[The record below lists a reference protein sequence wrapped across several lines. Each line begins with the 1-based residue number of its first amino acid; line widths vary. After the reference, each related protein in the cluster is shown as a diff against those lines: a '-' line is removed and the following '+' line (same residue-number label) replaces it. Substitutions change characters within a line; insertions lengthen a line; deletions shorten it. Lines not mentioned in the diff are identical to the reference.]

1 MSKSFFKL
9 PVEFSTLVELLQW
22 RASKQPQ
29 QQAYTFLVNGEVEG
43 SYLTYGELDWQ
54 ARLIATLLQTC
65 ANRGERA
72 LLLYPPG
79 LEFITVFFG
88 CLYAGVIAVPA
99 YPPRSNRSMPRL
111 QAIIADAQATIVLTT
126 TNLLADIKRQFIQF
140 PELATMQWLA
150 TDQITSQGE
159 DKWQQ
164 EATLTSD
171 TLALL
176 QYTSGSTAAPKGV
189 KVSHGNLLHN
199 QKLIQLAMEHTTE
212 TVFVGWLPL
221 FHDMGLVGNML
232 QPLYLGIPCILMSP
246 VAFLQKPWR
255 WLQAISRYKAT
266 TSGGPNFAYDL
277 CVRKITPEQRATLDL
292 SSWEIAFNGA
302 EPIRKETLEQF
313 AVTFAECGF
322 RREAFYPC
330 YGMAETTLIVSGG
343 SKATPPVL
351 QSVKSSALAQNQIV
365 PASKEEVDVRT
376 LVGCG
381 RPLPNLKI
389 VIVNPD
395 TLTLCLPSEV
405 GEIWVAGAS
414 VTQGY
419 WCRKEQTEYTFRAYL
434 KDIKEGPFLRTGDL
448 GFLYEGELF
457 ITGRLKDLIII
468 RGRNHY
474 PQDIEWTV
482 AKSHPALQADS
493 GAAFSVDVNG
503 EERLVIAQEVQR
515 SYLRNLETEEVIGAI
530 RQAVVEEHEVQVYA
544 VLLLKP
550 GNIPKTSSGKIQ
562 RHACRA
568 GFLAG
573 TLTTIASS
581 IVENDHQT
589 DSTFGLSRE
598 DILALEPSQRQSQL
612 KSYLQ
617 QQVARVM
624 KVSLK
629 QVNPRQSLGSLGIDS
644 LMAIELQ
651 HTIETNLGVVLPM
664 ACFLGDV
671 SIEELG
677 IKVIAQLESN
687 SVNELSSLNA
697 VTEYPLSHGQQAL
710 YFLQQLAPEN
720 TAYNIARAVRIRGE
734 LHIEAL
740 HRAFQILADRHPCLR
755 TTFITNQG
763 QTVQRVHQ
771 ELQVYW
777 QQENAGEWDELSLSD
792 RLIQLAHSPFDLEQ
806 GPLMR
811 VGLFIRSPQEHILL
825 LVVHH
830 IVADLWSLTVL
841 VDELGRLY
849 EAEKNGIPLTLPPL
863 TKQYADYVN
872 AEAQMLASPEG
883 KRLWAYWKKLLAGE
897 LPVLN
902 LPTDRPRPS
911 VQSYRGASY
920 TCKFSAELTQKL
932 KDFSR
937 DRQVTLY
944 MTLLAAFQSLL
955 YRYTGQEDILVGSPT
970 SGRNRAAWAGV
981 VGYLVNPVV
990 LRASFADNPSFET
1003 FLQQVQQT
1011 VLDAF
1016 AHQDYPFSL
1025 IVEQLVPIRE
1035 PGRSP
1040 LFQVMFVLQ
1049 KAQIAQQAGLAALA
1063 LGETGIGM
1071 NLGDLQLESFR
1082 LEQQIAQFELTLMMA
1097 EIDGVLTAAWQ
1108 YNSDLFDIDTI
1119 TRMAGHFQTL
1129 LESAIANPLQPI
1141 ANLPLLT
1148 DAEQHQILSEFSQP
1162 QSKITPLATTEGT
1175 SLTGS
1180 PVHATC
1186 FMPGN
1191 PSTAVAPLCRGTRP
1205 PDWLTATQWLQNP
1218 KSKIERCLHKLFATQ
1233 VELTPD
1239 AVAITF
1245 VDEHLTYQQLNA
1257 RANQLAHYLQSLG
1270 VKPETKV
1277 GLCVERSLEMIVGI
1291 LGILKAGGA
1300 YVPLD
1305 PNYPQERLAFILED
1319 ANITILVTQ
1328 KQLIEKLPTFT
1339 GSIVCLEQVK
1349 QETEHNP
1356 IGEVTA
1362 DNLAYVI
1369 YTSGSTGQ
1377 PKGVLVNHSHVV
1389 RLFSSTD
1396 EWFKF
1401 SSDDVWT
1408 LFHSYAFDFSVWEM
1422 WGALLYGG
1430 RLVIVPY
1437 LISRSSYT
1445 FYNLLCQ
1452 EQVTVLNQT
1461 PSAFRQLI
1469 RVEQQAS
1476 KLALRLV
1483 IFGGEAL
1490 EIKTLKPWFDR
1501 HGVREAS
1508 PEENRLPQLVNM
1520 YGITET
1526 TVHVTYHPLT
1536 KADLNRTNSVIGRPI
1551 PDLQVY
1557 ILDKHRQLVPVGV
1570 PGEIYV
1576 GGAGVTRGYL
1586 NRPELTAARFR
1597 HCTFGNYSIRLYQT
1611 GDLGRYLANGELE
1624 YLGRID
1630 EQVKVR
1636 GFRIELGE
1644 IEAILHQHPAIEEAV
1659 VVMRETESVGDIQPD
1674 AAVTELRQFIK
1685 KNKSENF
1692 SDRQLIAYCVT
1703 SQQPAPTTT
1712 ELRRWLKNQLP
1723 EYMIPAAFVILDS
1736 LPLTP
1741 NGKVDKRALPNPDRI
1756 RPELDTAYIAPTT
1769 SAEKALAQIWTQV
1782 LRIERVGIHD
1792 NFFELGGDSIR
1803 SIQVLA
1809 KSQERGLNFSLQ
1821 QLFQH
1826 QTIYELAR
1834 EFKITEPSSLSKPKT
1849 ERFSLIA
1856 ASDRQKL
1863 PTDIED
1869 AYPLARI
1876 QAGVIFHSQY
1886 SPDSPMY
1893 HDIFFYQLRVRFD
1906 VEFLQQA
1913 IQQLV
1918 NRHPILRTSFDLI
1931 NFSEPLQLV
1940 HEQVSVPLQVEDLR
1954 SLSPTQQKQAI
1965 DTWIETEKQ
1974 RNFDWTCPPM
1984 IRFFV
1989 HRLTD
1994 ESFYLVLSFHDCI
2007 LDGWSTASLLTEF
2020 LHRYWALLHNQTYP
2034 LDSSP
2039 TITYRD
2045 FIALERSTL
2054 ESEECRN
2061 YWTQKLKDCIKMQ
2074 LPRWDRSSPNSANPE
2089 IGVLNVPIS
2098 SELSDKLKQLAKIA
2112 QVPLKHVLLA
2122 AHIRVMS
2129 LLSGETDVLTGLE
2142 SNGRLETEDGEQT
2155 LGIHLNTVPL
2165 RLQLHGG
2172 TWIDLVQQTFQ
2183 AESELLPYRRY
2194 PYAELKKLNR
2204 GEQLFETVFNY
2215 THFHVFQN
2223 LQSLQDLEIMGAQGF
2238 GETHF
2243 ALRVEFN
2250 REPFSDHIQ
2259 LDLECDLTKINQ
2271 AQLEAISG
2279 YYFET
2284 LTAMSQQPSD
2294 RYESQCLL
2302 PVNEQHQLLIEWN
2315 DTSREYPENLL
2326 IHQWFVNQALQTP
2339 DATALVFGDQQL
2351 TYQEL
2356 NERSHQLAHYLQK
2369 LGVSCD
2375 VPVGLYVERSLE
2387 TIVGILGILK
2397 AGGAY
2402 VPLDPAYPQE
2412 HINLILQDAG
2422 VSLVVSQK
2430 SLVNN
2435 LGQMTVICLDTDW
2448 ELITGS
2454 SQDKLINCTEPN
2466 HLAYIIYTSG
2476 STGKPKGVPVTHKN
2490 LVHSTSARIAYYSE
2504 PVRSF
2509 LLIPSFA
2516 FDSSVA
2522 VIFWTLCQGG
2532 TLVLVNEGRQ
2542 RDIWHLGKAIAQHQ
2556 ISHWLSVPSLYT
2568 LLLDHIQPAE
2578 LNSLRTVIVAG
2589 ETCSPTLVKHHR
2601 QLLPQGSLFNEYGPT
2616 EATVWSSV
2624 CNCQD
2629 YESSHTIPIG
2639 RPIANTQIYL
2649 LDIHLQPVPIGVV
2662 GEIYIGG
2669 EGVVSGYL
2677 NHPELTAQKFIPNP
2691 FEKAEGKRLYKTGDL
2706 GRFLPDSNIEFI
2718 GRRDYQV
2725 KINGYRIEL
2734 EEIETVLKQYPD
2746 IENAV
2751 VLAREELG
2759 KKYLV
2764 AYVVTSEIAPST
2776 SQLRNFLKQKL
2787 PTYKIPNIFIIL
2799 DTLPLTPN
2807 GKVDRRNLPAPNQKL
2822 MNEMK
2827 IAHLLQKL
2835 EQLSDEEAQLI
2846 LAQKKILTLQPE

>member
-1 MSKSFFKL
+1 MSKSFFEL
-9 PVEFSTLVELLQW
+9 PVEFSTLVKLLHW

-29 QQAYTFLVNGEVEG
+29 QQAYTFLVDGELEG
-43 SYLTYGELDWQ
+43 SYLTYGELDRQ
-54 ARLIATLLQTC
+54 ARLIATLLQSC
-65 ANRGERA
+65 AKRGERA

-79 LEFITVFFG
+79 LEFIAAFFG
-88 CLYAGVIAVPA
+88 CLYTGVIAVPA

-150 TDQITSQGE
+150 TDLISSQVE

-164 EATLTSD
+164 EANLTSD

-189 KVSHGNLLHN
+189 KVTHGNLLHN
-199 QKLIQLAMEHTTE
+199 QKLIQLAMEHTAE

-246 VAFLQKPWR
+246 VAFLQKPLR
-255 WLQAISRYKAT
+255 WLQAISRYQAT

-277 CVRKITPEQRATLDL
+277 CVRKITPEQRNNLDL
-292 SSWEIAFNGA
+292 SSWKIAFNGA

-343 SKATPPVL
+343 SKAAPPVL

-365 PASKEEVDVRT
+365 PASTEEADVRT

-381 RPLPNLKI
+381 RPLPDLKI
-389 VIVNPD
+389 IIVNPD
-395 TLTLCLPSEV
+395 TLICCLPSEV
-405 GEIWVAGAS
+405 GEIWVTGGS

-419 WCRKEQTEYTFRAYL
+419 WCRTEQTEYTFRAYL
-434 KDIKEGPFLRTGDL
+434 KDTKKGPFLRTGDL

-515 SYLRNLETEEVIGAI
+515 SYLRNLETEELVGAI
-530 RQAVVEEHEVQVYA
+530 RQAVVEGHEVQVYA

-550 GNIPKTSSGKIQ
+550 SSIPKTSSGKIQ
-562 RHACRA
+562 RHAYRA
-568 GFLAG
+568 GFLAE
-573 TLTTIASS
+573 TLETIASS
-581 IVENDHQT
+581 ILENDHQIN
-589 DSTFGLSRE
+589 SQVGLSRE
-598 DILALEPSQRQSQL
+598 DILALEPSQRQSKL
-612 KSYLQ
+612 ESYLH
-617 QQVARVM
+617 QQVAGVT

-629 QVNPRQSLGSLGIDS
+629 QVNPRQPLGSLGVDS
-644 LMAIELQ
+644 LIAIELQ
-651 HTIETNLGVVLPM
+651 HTIETDLGVVLPM
-664 ACFLGDV
+664 ACFLGNA
-671 SIEELG
+671 SIEQLA
-677 IKVIAQLESN
+677 IKIIAQLESN

-710 YFLQQLAPEN
+710 YFLQQLALEN
-720 TAYNIARAVRIRGE
+720 SAYNIARAVLIGGD
-734 LHIEAL
+734 LNIEAL
-740 HRAFQILADRHPCLR
+740 HRAFQILVDRHPCLR
-755 TTFITNQG
+755 TTFITNQE

-771 ELQVYW
+771 QLQVYW
-777 QQENAGEWDELSLSD
+777 EQEDASEWDELSLSD
-792 RLIQLAHSPFDLEQ
+792 RLIQLAYSPFDLQQ

-811 VGLFIRSPQEHILL
+811 VGLFIRSPQEYILL

-849 EAEKNGIPLTLPPL
+849 EAQKNGIPLTLPPSI
-863 TKQYADYVN
+863 KQYADYVN

-883 KRLWAYWKKLLAGE
+883 EKLSAYWQNQLAGE
-897 LPVLN
+897 LPILN

-911 VQSYRGASY
+911 MQSYRGASY
-920 TCKFSAELTQKL
+920 TCKFSVELTQNL
-932 KDFSR
+932 KNFSR

-1025 IVEQLVPIRE
+1025 IVEQLVPVRDV
-1035 PGRSP
+1035 GRSP

-1063 LGETGIGM
+1063 LGESGIGM
-1071 NLGDLQLESFR
+1071 NLRDLQLETWR

-1097 EIDGVLTAAWQ
+1097 EIDGVLTASWQ
-1108 YNSDLFDIDTI
+1108 YNSDLFDSDTI
-1119 TRMAGHFQTL
+1119 TRMAGNFQTL

-1141 ANLPLLT
+1141 AKLPLLT

-1162 QSKITPLATTEGT
+1162 QSKI
-1175 SLTGS
+1175 
-1180 PVHATC
+1180 
-1186 FMPGN
+1186 
-1191 PSTAVAPLCRGTRP
+1191 
-1205 PDWLTATQWLQNP
+1205 QNP
-1218 KSKIERCLHKLFATQ
+1218 KSKIERCLHELFTTQ
-1233 VELTPD
+1233 VEQTPH

-1245 VDEHLTYQQLNA
+1245 ADEHLTYQQLNA
-1257 RANQLAHYLQSLG
+1257 RVNQLAHYLQSLG

-1319 ANITILVTQ
+1319 ANITIVVTQ

-1339 GSIVCLEQVK
+1339 GSIVCLDRVK
-1349 QETEHNP
+1349 QEREHNP
-1356 IGEVTA
+1356 ISKVTA

-1377 PKGVLVNHSHVV
+1377 PKGVLVNHFHVV

-1401 SSDDVWT
+1401 GSNDVWT

-1422 WGALLYGG
+1422 WGVLLYGG

-1437 LISRSSYT
+1437 WISRSPEA

-1461 PSAFRQLI
+1461 PSAFRQLM

-1490 EIKTLKPWFDR
+1490 EIKSLKPWFDR
-1501 HGVREAS
+1501 HS
-1508 PEENRLPQLVNM
+1508 DSPQLVNM

-1526 TVHVTYHPLT
+1526 TVHVTYYPLT
-1536 KADLNRTNSVIGRPI
+1536 KADIERTNSIIGRPI

-1586 NRPELTAARFR
+1586 NRPELTAARFK

-1611 GDLGRYLANGELE
+1611 GDLGRYLPNGELE
-1624 YLGRID
+1624 YLERID

-1644 IEAILHQHPAIEEAV
+1644 IEAVLRQHPAIEEAV
-1659 VVMRETESVGDIQPD
+1659 VLMRETEFVGDIQPD
-1674 AAVTELRQFIK
+1674 TAVTELRQFIK
-1685 KNKSENF
+1685 QNKSENF
-1692 SDRQLIAYCVT
+1692 SDRQLIAYCV
-1703 SQQPAPTTT
+1703 SAQQPAPTIT

-1723 EYMIPAAFVILDS
+1723 EYMIPAAFVMLDS

-1741 NGKVDKRALPNPDRI
+1741 NGKVDKRALPNCDRI

-1769 SAEKALAQIWTQV
+1769 SVEKALAQIWMQV

-1809 KSQERGLNFSLQ
+1809 KSQERGLSFSLQ

-1826 QTIYELAR
+1826 QTIYELAQ
-1834 EFKITEPSSLSKPKT
+1834 EVNIAEPSYLWKQKT

-1856 ASDRQKL
+1856 ASERQKL
-1863 PTDIED
+1863 PLDIED

-1893 HDIFFYQLRVRFD
+1893 HDIFFYQLRVGFD
-1906 VEFLQQA
+1906 VECLQQA

-1918 NRHPILRTSFDLI
+1918 NRHPVLRTSFDLI

-1940 HEQVSVPLQVEDLR
+1940 HEQVSVPLQVKDLR
-1954 SLSPTQQKQAI
+1954 FLSPIQQKQAI
-1965 DTWIETEKQ
+1965 DTWIKIEKQ

-2007 LDGWSTASLLTEF
+2007 LDGWSTASLLTEL
-2020 LHRYWALLHNQTYP
+2020 LHRYWVLLHNQTSL

-2045 FIALERSTL
+2045 FVALERSTL
-2054 ESEECRN
+2054 ELEECRN
-2061 YWTQKLKDCIKMQ
+2061 YWMQKLQDCITMQ
-2074 LPRWDRSSPNSANPE
+2074 LPRWDCNSPSNSNPE

-2112 QVPLKHVLLA
+2112 QVPVKHVLLA

-2129 LLSGETDVLTGLE
+2129 LLSDETDVLTGLE

-2172 TWIDLVQQTFQ
+2172 TWIDLIQQTFQ

-2194 PYAELKKLNR
+2194 PYAELKKLNH

-2215 THFHVFQN
+2215 THFHIFQN
-2223 LQSLQDLEIMGAQGF
+2223 LQLLTGLEIVGAQGF

-2250 REPFSDHIQ
+2250 REPFSDNIQ

-2271 AQLEAISG
+2271 VQLEAIGG

-2284 LTAMSQQPSD
+2284 LTAMSHQPSD

-2302 PVNEQHQLLIEWN
+2302 PVNEQHKLLVEWN
-2315 DTSREYPENLL
+2315 DTSREYPESLL

-2339 DATALVFGDQQL
+2339 DATALVFGNQQL

-2356 NERSHQLAHYLQK
+2356 NERSDQLAHYLQN

-2375 VPVGLYVERSLE
+2375 VPVGLYLERSIE
-2387 TIVGILGILK
+2387 MIVGILGILK

-2430 SLVNN
+2430 TLVNS
-2435 LGQMTVICLDTDW
+2435 LGQMTVICLDADW
-2448 ELITGS
+2448 ELITTNN
-2454 SQDKLINCTEPN
+2454 QNKVINYTEQN
-2466 HLAYIIYTSG
+2466 NLAYIIYTSG

-2490 LVHSTSARIAYYSE
+2490 LVHSTSARIVYYSE

-2532 TLVLVNEGRQ
+2532 SLILIREGRQ
-2542 RDIWHLGKAIAQHQ
+2542 RDIWHLGQAIAQHQ
-2556 ISHWLSVPSLYT
+2556 ISHWLSVPSLYA
-2568 LLLDHIQPAE
+2568 LLLDHIQPVE
-2578 LNSLRTVIVAG
+2578 LISLRTVIVAG
-2589 ETCSPTLVKHHR
+2589 ETCSPALVKHHR
-2601 QLLPQGSLFNEYGPT
+2601 QLLPQASLFNEYGPT

-2624 CNCQD
+2624 YNCQD
-2629 YESSHTIPIG
+2629 HESSHTIPIG
-2639 RPIANTQIYL
+2639 RPIANTQIYV
-2649 LDIHLQPVPIGVV
+2649 LDINLQPVPVGVV

-2669 EGVVSGYL
+2669 EGVVSRYL
-2677 NHPELTAQKFIPNP
+2677 NRPELTTQKFIPNP
-2691 FEKAEGKRLYKTGDL
+2691 FSNQEGDILYKTGDL
-2706 GRFLPDSNIEFI
+2706 GRFLSDGNIEFI

-2734 EEIETVLKQYPD
+2734 EEIEAVLKQHPD

-2764 AYVVTSEIAPST
+2764 AYVVTSDIAPST

-2787 PTYKIPNIFIIL
+2787 PVYKIPNNFIIL
-2799 DTLPLTPN
+2799 DTFPLTPN

-2835 EQLSDEEAQLI
+2835 EQISDEEAQLI
-2846 LAQKKILTLQPE
+2846 LAQKKTLTLQPE

>member
-1 MSKSFFKL
+1 MSKSFFEL
-9 PVEFSTLVELLQW
+9 PVEFSTLVELLHW

-29 QQAYTFLVNGEVEG
+29 QQAYTFLVDGEVEG
-43 SYLTYGELDWQ
+43 SYLTYGELDRQ
-54 ARLIATLLQTC
+54 ARLIATLLQSC
-65 ANRGERA
+65 AKRGERA

-79 LEFITVFFG
+79 LEFIAAFFG

-126 TNLLADIKRQFIQF
+126 TNLLADIKCQFHQV
-140 PELATMQWLA
+140 PELATMQCLA
-150 TDQITSQGE
+150 TDEIAREGK
-159 DKWQQ
+159 DRWQQ
-164 EATLTSD
+164 ADITNN

-199 QKLIQLAMEHTTE
+199 QKLIQLAMEHTAE

-277 CVRKITPEQRATLDL
+277 CVRKITPEQRTTLDL

-313 AVTFAECGF
+313 AATFAECGF

-330 YGMAETTLIVSGG
+330 YGMAETTLILSGG
-343 SKATPPVL
+343 SKAAPPVL
-351 QSVKSSALAQNQIV
+351 QSVKSLALAQNQIV
-365 PASKEEVDVRT
+365 SASTKEVDVRT

-381 RPLPNLKI
+381 RPLPDLKI

-395 TLTLCLPSEV
+395 TLIPCLPSEV
-405 GEIWVAGAS
+405 GEIWVAGGS

-419 WCRKEQTEYTFRAYL
+419 WCRTEQTEYTFRACL
-434 KDIKEGPFLRTGDL
+434 KDTKEEPFLRTGDL

-503 EERLVIAQEVQR
+503 EERLVIVQEVQR
-515 SYLRNLETEEVIGAI
+515 SYLRNLDPEELLRAI
-530 RQAVVEEHEVQVYA
+530 RQAVVEEHQVQVYA

-550 GNIPKTSSGKIQ
+550 SSIPKTSSGKIQ

-573 TLTTIASS
+573 TLETIASC
-581 IVENDHQT
+581 ILEDIHEI
-589 DSTFGLSRE
+589 DSKVGLSRE
-598 DILALEPSQRQSQL
+598 DILALQPLQRQSKL
-612 KSYLQ
+612 ESYLQ

-629 QVNPRQSLGSLGIDS
+629 QVNPRQPLGSLGVDS
-644 LMAIELQ
+644 LIAIELQ
-651 HTIETNLGVVLPM
+651 HTFETDLGVVLPM
-664 ACFLGDV
+664 ACFLGNA
-671 SIEELG
+671 SLEQLA
-677 IKVIAQLESN
+677 IKIIAQLESN
-687 SVNELSSLNA
+687 SVNEVLSLNA
-697 VTEYPLSHGQQAL
+697 VTEYQLSHGQQAL

-720 TAYNIARAVRIRGE
+720 TAYNIARAVLIRGD
-734 LHIEAL
+734 LNIEAL
-740 HRAFQILADRHPCLR
+740 HRAFQILADRHPVLR
-755 TTFITNQG
+755 TTFITKQG

-771 ELQVYW
+771 QLQVYW
-777 QQENAGEWDELSLSD
+777 QQEDASEWDELSLSD
-792 RLIQLAHSPFDLEQ
+792 RLIQLAHSPFDLQQ
-806 GPLMR
+806 GPLIR

-849 EAEKNGIPLTLPPL
+849 EAEKNSIPLTLPPL

-883 KRLWAYWKKLLAGE
+883 EKLWAYWQKQLAGE

-902 LPTDRPRPS
+902 LHTDRPRPFM
-911 VQSYRGASY
+911 QSYRGATY

-970 SGRNRAAWAGV
+970 SGRNRAAWGGV

-990 LRASFADNPSFET
+990 LRANFADNPSFET

-1025 IVEQLVPIRE
+1025 IVEQLVPVRDL
-1035 PGRSP
+1035 GRSP

-1063 LGETGIGM
+1063 LGESGIGM
-1071 NLGDLQLESFR
+1071 NLGDLQLETWR

-1097 EIDGVLTAAWQ
+1097 ENDGVLTASWQ
-1108 YNSDLFDIDTI
+1108 YNSDLFDSDTI
-1119 TRMAGHFQTL
+1119 TRIAGHFQTL

-1148 DAEQHQILSEFSQP
+1148 DSEQHQILSEFSQP
-1162 QSKITPLATTEGT
+1162 QSKIRLEKFAQRGGTPLRVHHFAYAGK
-1175 SLTGS
+1175 
-1180 PVHATC
+1180 PVHRKW
-1186 FMPGN
+1186 F
-1191 PSTAVAPLCRGTRP
+1191 TARNFS
-1205 PDWLTATQWLQNP
+1205 QNP
-1218 KSKIERCLHKLFATQ
+1218 KSKIERCLHELFTTQ
-1233 VELTPD
+1233 VEQTPD

-1245 VDEHLTYQQLNA
+1245 ADEHLTYQQLNA

-1270 VKPETKV
+1270 VKPEVKV

-1305 PNYPQERLAFILED
+1305 PNYPQERLVFILED
-1319 ANITILVTQ
+1319 ANITIVVTQ

-1339 GSIVCLEQVK
+1339 GSIVCLDRVK
-1349 QETEHNP
+1349 QEREHNP
-1356 IGEVTA
+1356 ISEVTA
-1362 DNLAYVI
+1362 DNLAYII

-1377 PKGVLVNHSHVV
+1377 PKGVLVNHFHVV

-1401 SSDDVWT
+1401 SNNDVWT
-1408 LFHSYAFDFSVWEM
+1408 QFHSYAFDFSVWEM

-1437 LISRSSYT
+1437 WISRSPEA

-1461 PSAFRQLI
+1461 PSAFRQLM
-1469 RVEQQAS
+1469 RLEQQAS

-1501 HGVREAS
+1501 HGDS
-1508 PEENRLPQLVNM
+1508 PQLVNM

-1536 KADLNRTNSVIGRPI
+1536 KADIERTNSIIGRPI

-1570 PGEIYV
+1570 PGEMYV

-1597 HCTFGNYSIRLYQT
+1597 HCTFGNYSTRLYQT
-1611 GDLGRYLANGELE
+1611 GDLGRYLPNGELE

-1644 IEAILHQHPAIEEAV
+1644 IEAVLRQHPAIEEAV
-1659 VVMRETESVGDIQPD
+1659 VLMRETEFVGDIQPD

-1685 KNKSENF
+1685 QNKSENF
-1692 SDRQLIAYCVT
+1692 SDRQLIAYCV
-1703 SQQPAPTTT
+1703 SAQQPTPTIT

-1723 EYMIPAAFVILDS
+1723 EYMIPAAFVMLDS

-1741 NGKVDKRALPNPDRI
+1741 NGKVDKRVLPNCDRI
-1756 RPELDTAYIAPTT
+1756 RPDLDTAYIAPTT
-1769 SAEKALAQIWTQV
+1769 SAQKALAQIWTQV
-1782 LRIERVGIHD
+1782 LRIERVGIYD

-1826 QTIYELAR
+1826 QTIYELVQ
-1834 EFKITEPSSLSKPKT
+1834 EVNITEPSSLLTQKT
-1849 ERFSLIA
+1849 EKFSLIT
-1856 ASDRQKL
+1856 ASDGLRPAVGDRQKL
-1863 PTDIED
+1863 PLDIED

-1906 VEFLQQA
+1906 VECLQQA

-1940 HEQVSVPLQVEDLR
+1940 HERVSVPLQVEDLR
-1954 SLSPTQQKQAI
+1954 FLSPTQQKQAI

-1984 IRFFV
+1984 IRFFI

-2007 LDGWSTASLLTEF
+2007 LDGWSTASLLTEL

-2045 FIALERSTL
+2045 FVALERSTL
-2054 ESEECRN
+2054 KSEECRN
-2061 YWTQKLKDCIKMQ
+2061 YWTQKLQDCITIQ
-2074 LPRWDRSSPNSANPE
+2074 LPRWDCNSPSSANPE

-2098 SELSDKLKQLAKIA
+2098 SELSDRLKQLAKIA
-2112 QVPLKHVLLA
+2112 QVPVKHVLLA

-2165 RLQLHGG
+2165 RLQLDGG

-2215 THFHVFQN
+2215 THFHIFQN
-2223 LQSLQDLEIMGAQGF
+2223 LQSLIGLEIVGAQGF

-2250 REPFSDHIQ
+2250 REPFSDNIQ

-2271 AQLEAISG
+2271 AQLEAIGS

-2315 DTSREYPENLL
+2315 HTSREYPESLL

-2356 NERSHQLAHYLQK
+2356 NERSNQLAHYLQS

-2375 VPVGLYVERSLE
+2375 VPVGLYIERSLE
-2387 TIVGILGILK
+2387 MIVGILGILK

-2430 SLVNN
+2430 SLVNS

-2448 ELITGS
+2448 ELITTN

-2476 STGKPKGVPVTHKN
+2476 STGNPKGVPVTHKN

-2532 TLVLVNEGRQ
+2532 TLILINEGRQ
-2542 RDIWHLGKAIAQHQ
+2542 RDIWHLRKAIAQHQ
-2556 ISHWLSVPSLYT
+2556 ISHWLSVPSLYA

-2589 ETCSPTLVKHHR
+2589 ETCSPALVKHHR
-2601 QLLPQGSLFNEYGPT
+2601 QLLPQASLFNEYGPT

-2639 RPIANTQIYL
+2639 RPISNTQIYL
-2649 LDIHLQPVPIGVV
+2649 LDIYLQPVPVGVI
-2662 GEIYIGG
+2662 GEIYISG

-2706 GRFLPDSNIEFI
+2706 GRFLPDGNIEFI

-2734 EEIETVLKQYPD
+2734 EEIETVLKQHPGVK
-2746 IENAV
+2746 NAV

-2759 KKYLV
+2759 KKYLL
-2764 AYVVTSEIAPST
+2764 AYVVTCDIAPST
-2776 SQLRNFLKQKL
+2776 SQLRNLLKQKL
-2787 PTYKIPNIFIIL
+2787 PAYKIPNSFIIL

-2835 EQLSDEEAQLI
+2835 EQISDEEAQLI
-2846 LAQKKILTLQPE
+2846 LAQKKMLTLQPE

>member
-1 MSKSFFKL
+1 MGKNFFEL
-9 PVEFSTLVELLQW
+9 PVEFFTLVELLQW
-22 RASKQPQ
+22 RTSKQPQ
-29 QQAYTFLVNGEVEG
+29 QRAYTFLVDGEVEG

-54 ARLIATLLQTC
+54 ARLIATLLQSC
-65 ANRGERA
+65 ATRGDRA

-79 LEFITVFFG
+79 LEFITAFFG

-150 TDQITSQGE
+150 TDLISSQGE

-199 QKLIQLAMEHTTE
+199 QKLIQIAMEHTAE

-255 WLQAISRYKAT
+255 WLQAISQYKAT

-277 CVRKITPEQRATLDL
+277 CVRKITPEQRKNLDL

-313 AVTFAECGF
+313 ALTFAECGF

-343 SKATPPVL
+343 SKAAPPVL
-351 QSVKSSALAQNQIV
+351 QSVKSLALTQNQIV
-365 PASKEEVDVRT
+365 SASTKEADVRT

-381 RPLPNLKI
+381 RPLPDLKI

-395 TLTLCLPSEV
+395 TLMSCLPSKV
-405 GEIWVAGAS
+405 GEIWVAGDS

-434 KDIKEGPFLRTGDL
+434 KDTKEGPFLRTGDL

-482 AKSHPALQADS
+482 AKNHPALQADG

-515 SYLRNLETEEVIGAI
+515 SYLRNLDTEELLRAI
-530 RQAVVEEHEVQVYA
+530 RQAVVEEHEVQVYG

-573 TLTTIASS
+573 TLETIASS
-581 IVENDHQT
+581 ILEIDHQT

-598 DILALEPSQRQSQL
+598 DILVLESSQCQSKL
-612 KSYLQ
+612 ESYLHE
-617 QQVARVM
+617 QVARVM

-629 QVNPRQSLGSLGIDS
+629 QVNPRQPLGSLGVDS
-644 LMAIELQ
+644 LIAIELQ
-651 HTIETNLGVVLPM
+651 HTIETDLGVVLPM
-664 ACFLGDV
+664 ACFLGNA
-671 SIEELG
+671 SIEQLV
-677 IKVIAQLESN
+677 IKIIAQLESN

-720 TAYNIARAVRIRGE
+720 SAYNIARAVLIGGD
-734 LHIEAL
+734 LNIEAL
-740 HRAFQILADRHPCLR
+740 HRAFQILADRHPGLR
-755 TTFITNQG
+755 TTFITKQG
-763 QTVQRVHQ
+763 QVVQRVHQ
-771 ELQVYW
+771 QLQVYW
-777 QQENAGEWDELSLSD
+777 QQEDASEWDELSLSD
-792 RLIQLAHSPFDLEQ
+792 RLIQLAHSPFDLQQ

-811 VGLFIRSPQEHILL
+811 VGLFIRSPQEYILL

-830 IVADLWSLTVL
+830 IVADLWSLTIL

-849 EAEKNGIPLTLPPL
+849 EAQKNGIPLTLPPL
-863 TKQYADYVN
+863 SKQYADYVN
-872 AEAQMLASPEG
+872 AEAQILASPEG
-883 KRLWAYWKKLLAGE
+883 KRLWAYWQKQLAGE

-911 VQSYRGASY
+911 MQSYRGASY
-920 TCKFSAELTQKL
+920 TCKFSVELTQKL
-932 KDFSR
+932 KDFSC

-970 SGRNRAAWAGV
+970 SGRNRAAWGGV

-990 LRASFADNPSFET
+990 VRASFADNPSFET
-1003 FLQQVQQT
+1003 FLQRVQQT

-1025 IVEQLVPIRE
+1025 IVEQLVPVRDL
-1035 PGRSP
+1035 GRSP

-1063 LGETGIGM
+1063 LGESGIGM
-1071 NLGDLQLESFR
+1071 NLGDLQLETWR
-1082 LEQQIAQFELTLMMA
+1082 LKQQIAQFELTLMMA
-1097 EIDGVLTAAWQ
+1097 EIDGVLTASWQ
-1108 YNSDLFDIDTI
+1108 YNSDLFDSNTI

-1129 LESAIANPLQPI
+1129 LESAITNPLQPI
-1141 ANLPLLT
+1141 AKLPLLT
-1148 DAEQHQILSEFSQP
+1148 DAEQHQISSL
-1162 QSKITPLATTEGT
+1162 PLI
-1175 SLTGS
+1175 
-1180 PVHATC
+1180 
-1186 FMPGN
+1186 
-1191 PSTAVAPLCRGTRP
+1191 RGEER
-1205 PDWLTATQWLQNP
+1205 
-1218 KSKIERCLHKLFATQ
+1218 EVRCLHELFTTQ
-1233 VELTPD
+1233 VEQTPH

-1245 VDEHLTYQQLNA
+1245 ADEHLTYQQLNA

-1291 LGILKAGGA
+1291 LGIFKAGGA

-1319 ANITILVTQ
+1319 ANITIVVTQ

-1339 GSIVCLEQVK
+1339 GSIVCLDRVK
-1349 QETEHNP
+1349 QEREHNP
-1356 IGEVTA
+1356 IGKVTT

-1377 PKGVLVNHSHVV
+1377 PKGVLVNHFHVV

-1401 SSDDVWT
+1401 GSNDVWT

-1437 LISRSSYT
+1437 WISRSPEA

-1461 PSAFRQLI
+1461 PSAFRQLM
-1469 RVEQQAS
+1469 RLEQQAS

-1501 HGVREAS
+1501 HGDS
-1508 PEENRLPQLVNM
+1508 PQLVNM

-1536 KADLNRTNSVIGRPI
+1536 KADIERTNSIIGRPI

-1586 NRPELTAARFR
+1586 NRPELTAARFSDR
-1597 HCTFGNYSIRLYQT
+1597 NFGNYSIRLYQT
-1611 GDLGRYLANGELE
+1611 GDLGRYLPNGELE

-1644 IEAILHQHPAIEEAV
+1644 IEAVLHQHPAIEEAV
-1659 VVMRETESVGDIQPD
+1659 VLMRETEFVGDIQPD

-1685 KNKSENF
+1685 QNKSENF
-1692 SDRQLIAYCVT
+1692 SDRQLIAYCVP
-1703 SQQPAPTTT
+1703 SQQPAPTIT

-1723 EYMIPAAFVILDS
+1723 EYMIPAAFVMLDS

-1756 RPELDTAYIAPTT
+1756 RPELDTAYVTPTN
-1769 SAEKALAQIWTQV
+1769 SAEKALAEIWTQV

-1809 KSQERGLNFSLQ
+1809 KSQEIGLNFSLQ

-1826 QTIYELAR
+1826 QTIYELAQ
-1834 EFKITEPSSLSKPKT
+1834 EVNIAEPSYLWKQKT

-1863 PTDIED
+1863 PLDIED

-1906 VEFLQQA
+1906 VECLQQA

-1954 SLSPTQQKQAI
+1954 FLSPTQQEQAI

-2007 LDGWSTASLLTEF
+2007 LDGWSTASLLTEL

-2034 LDSSP
+2034 LDLSP

-2045 FIALERSTL
+2045 FVALERSTL

-2061 YWTQKLKDCIKMQ
+2061 YWTQKLQDCITMQ
-2074 LPRWDRSSPNSANPE
+2074 LPRWDHNSLSSTNPE
-2089 IGVLNVPIS
+2089 IGVLNVSIS

-2112 QVPLKHVLLA
+2112 QVPVKHVLLA

-2165 RLQLHGG
+2165 RLQLHRG
-2172 TWIDLVQQTFQ
+2172 TWIDLIQQTFQ

-2204 GEQLFETVFNY
+2204 GGQLFETVFNY
-2215 THFHVFQN
+2215 THFHIFQN
-2223 LQSLQDLEIMGAQGF
+2223 LQSLTGLEIVGAQGF

-2250 REPFSDHIQ
+2250 REPFSDNIQ

-2271 AQLEAISG
+2271 VQLEAIGG

-2302 PVNEQHQLLIEWN
+2302 PVNEQHKLLIEWN
-2315 DTSREYPENLL
+2315 HTSREYPESLL

-2339 DATALVFGDQQL
+2339 NATALVFGNQQL

-2356 NERSHQLAHYLQK
+2356 NERSDKLAHYLQN

-2375 VPVGLYVERSLE
+2375 VPVGLYLERSIE
-2387 TIVGILGILK
+2387 MIVGILGILK
-2397 AGGAY
+2397 TGGAY

-2430 SLVNN
+2430 SLVNS
-2435 LGQMTVICLDTDW
+2435 LGQMRIICLDADW
-2448 ELITGS
+2448 ELITRS

-2490 LVHSTSARIAYYSE
+2490 LVHSTSARIAYYSQ

-2532 TLVLVNEGRQ
+2532 TLILIREGRQ
-2542 RDIWHLGKAIAQHQ
+2542 RDIWHLGQAMAQHQ
-2556 ISHWLSVPSLYT
+2556 ISHWLSVPSLYA
-2568 LLLDHIQPAE
+2568 LLLNHIQPAE
-2578 LNSLRTVIVAG
+2578 LISLRTVIVAG
-2589 ETCSPTLVKHHR
+2589 ETCSPALVKHHR
-2601 QLLPQGSLFNEYGPT
+2601 QLLPQASLFNEYGPT

-2639 RPIANTQIYL
+2639 RPISNTQIYL
-2649 LDIHLQPVPIGVV
+2649 LDIYLQPVPVGVV

-2677 NHPELTAQKFIPNP
+2677 NRPELTAQKFIPNP
-2691 FEKAEGKRLYKTGDL
+2691 YEKAEGKRLYKTGDL
-2706 GRFLPDSNIEFI
+2706 GRFLPDGNIEFI

-2734 EEIETVLKQYPD
+2734 EEIETVLKQHP
-2746 IENAV
+2746 EVKNAV

-2764 AYVVTSEIAPST
+2764 AYVVTSDIAPST
-2776 SQLRNFLKQKL
+2776 SPLRNFLKQKL
-2787 PTYKIPNIFIIL
+2787 PAYKIPNNFIIL
-2799 DTLPLTPN
+2799 DTFPLTPN

-2822 MNEMK
+2822 MTEMK

-2835 EQLSDEEAQLI
+2835 EQISDEEAQLI
-2846 LAQKKILTLQPE
+2846 LAQKKIFTLQPE

>member
-1 MSKSFFKL
+1 MGKSFFEL

-22 RASKQPQ
+22 RANKQPQ
-29 QQAYTFLVNGEVEG
+29 QQAYTFLVDGEVES
-43 SYLTYGELDWQ
+43 SYLTYKELDRQ
-54 ARLIATLLQTC
+54 ARLIATLLQSC
-65 ANRGERA
+65 ATTGQRA
-72 LLLYPPG
+72 LLLYPSG
-79 LEFITVFFG
+79 LEFIAAFFG

-99 YPPRSNRSMPRL
+99 YPPRSNRSIPRL
-111 QAIIADAQATIVLTT
+111 QAIVTDAQATIVLTT
-126 TNLLADIKRQFIQF
+126 ISILTEIKRQFNQV

-150 TDQITSQGE
+150 TDQIASEGKDT
-159 DKWQQ
+159 WQR
-164 EATLTSD
+164 ANVTND

-199 QKLIQLAMEHTTE
+199 QKLIQRAMQHSKE

-246 VAFLQKPWR
+246 VAFLQKPLR
-255 WLQAISRYKAT
+255 WLQAISRYQAT

-277 CVRKITPEQRATLDL
+277 CVRKITPEQRNNLDL

-302 EPIRKETLEQF
+302 EPIRQETLEQF

-343 SKATPPVL
+343 SKAAPPVL
-351 QSVKSSALAQNQIV
+351 QTVKSAALAQNQLV
-365 PASKEEVDVRT
+365 PASKEEAGVRT

-381 RPLPNLKI
+381 HPLPDLKI

-405 GEIWVAGAS
+405 GEIWVSGAS

-419 WCRKEQTEYTFRAYL
+419 WYQEEQTKSTFRAYL
-434 KDIKEGPFLRTGDL
+434 KDTKEGPFLRTGDL
-448 GFLYEGELF
+448 GCLYEGKLF
-457 ITGRLKDLIII
+457 ITGRKKDLIII

-482 AKSHPALQADS
+482 AQSHAALQADG
-493 GAAFSVDVNG
+493 GAAFCVDVNDQ
-503 EERLVIAQEVQR
+503 ERLVVVQEVQR
-515 SYLRNLETEEVIGAI
+515 SYLRNLETEAVIAAI
-530 RQAVVEEHEVQVYA
+530 RQAVVEEHELQVYA

-550 GNIPKTSSGKIQ
+550 GSIPKTSSGKIQ
-562 RHACRA
+562 RHACQA
-568 GFLAG
+568 GFLAK
-573 TLTTIASS
+573 TLQSFASS
-581 IVENDHQT
+581 ILEEEQQT
-589 DSTFGLSRE
+589 DSIGLSPE
-598 DILALEPSQRQSQL
+598 DILTLEPSQL
-612 KSYLQ
+612 KFYLQ
-617 QQVARVM
+617 EQVARVT

-629 QVNPRQSLGSLGIDS
+629 QVNLRQTLGSLGVDS

-651 HTIETNLGVVLPM
+651 HSIETDLGVVLAI
-664 ACFLGDV
+664 ACFLGNAN
-671 SIEELG
+671 IEQLA
-677 IKVIAQLESN
+677 IKIIAQLESN
-687 SVNELSSLNA
+687 SVNELPSLNA
-697 VTEYPLSHGQQAL
+697 VSEYPLSHGQKAL
-710 YFLQQLAPEN
+710 YFLHQLAPEN
-720 TAYNIARAVRIRGE
+720 PAYNIARAVRIRGE
-734 LHIEAL
+734 LNIGELQRAL
-740 HRAFQILADRHPCLR
+740 QILVDHHPCLR
-755 TTFITNQG
+755 STFITNQG
-763 QTVQRVHQ
+763 QVVQRVHQ
-771 ELQVYW
+771 QLQVYW
-777 QQENAGEWDELSLSD
+777 EQEDSCEWDELALSD
-792 RLIQLAHSPFDLEQ
+792 RIIQLAHSPFDLEQ
-806 GPLMR
+806 GPLIR
-811 VGLFIRSPQEHILL
+811 VNLFIRSPQEHILL
-825 LVVHH
+825 LAVHH

-849 EAEKNGIPLTLPPL
+849 EAEKNGVPLTLPTL
-863 TKQYADYVN
+863 TKQYADYVS
-872 AEAQMLASPEG
+872 AEAQILASPESN
-883 KRLWAYWKKLLAGE
+883 RLWAYWQQQLAGE

-902 LPTDRPRPS
+902 LHTDRPRPS
-911 VQSYRGASY
+911 MQSYRGATY
-920 TCKFSAELTQKL
+920 NCKFSAELTQKL
-932 KDFSR
+932 KNFSC

-944 MTLLAAFQSLL
+944 MTLLAAFQVLL

-990 LRASFADNPSFET
+990 LRASFAGNPSFKT

-1025 IVEQLVPIRE
+1025 IVEQLVPVRDL
-1035 PGRSP
+1035 GRSP

-1063 LGETGIGM
+1063 LGETGITM
-1071 NLGDLQLESFR
+1071 NLGDLELESWG
-1082 LEQQIAQFELTLMMA
+1082 LEQQITQFELTLMMA
-1097 EIDGVLTAAWQ
+1097 EIEGVLTASWQ
-1108 YNSDLFDIDTI
+1108 YNSDLFDSDTI
-1119 TRMAGHFQTL
+1119 VRMAGHFQTL
-1129 LESAIANPLQPI
+1129 LAGAMSNPLQPI

-1148 DAEQHQILSEFSQP
+1148 DAEQHQILSNLNQ
-1162 QSKITPLATTEGT
+1162 
-1175 SLTGS
+1175 
-1180 PVHATC
+1180 
-1186 FMPGN
+1186 
-1191 PSTAVAPLCRGTRP
+1191 
-1205 PDWLTATQWLQNP
+1205 P
-1218 KSKIERCLHKLFATQ
+1218 KSKIERCLHELFTNQ
-1233 VELTPD
+1233 VAQTPD

-1245 VDEHLTYQQLNA
+1245 ADEHLTYQQLNA
-1257 RANQLAHYLQSLG
+1257 QANQLAHYLQSLG
-1270 VKPETKV
+1270 VKPEVKV

-1300 YVPLD
+1300 YIPLD
-1305 PNYPQERLAFILED
+1305 PNYPQERLGFILED
-1319 ANITILVTQ
+1319 ANITIVVTQ
-1328 KQLIEKLPTFT
+1328 KQLIKKLPTFK
-1339 GSIVCLEQVK
+1339 GSIVCLDQIK
-1349 QETEHNP
+1349 QEQEHNP
-1356 IGEVTA
+1356 ISEVTA
-1362 DNLAYVI
+1362 DNLAYII

-1377 PKGVLVNHSHVV
+1377 PKGVLVNHFHVV

-1401 SSDDVWT
+1401 NNNDVWT

-1437 LISRSSYT
+1437 WISRSPDA

-1452 EQVTVLNQT
+1452 EQVTVLSQT
-1461 PSAFRQLI
+1461 PSAFRQLM
-1469 RVEQQAS
+1469 RLEQQAS

-1490 EIKTLKPWFDR
+1490 EIKSLKPWFER
-1501 HGVREAS
+1501 HGD
-1508 PEENRLPQLVNM
+1508 LPQLVNM

-1526 TVHVTYHPLT
+1526 TVHVTYYPLT
-1536 KADLNRTNSVIGRPI
+1536 KADIERTNSIIGRPI
-1551 PDLQVY
+1551 PDLEVY

-1570 PGEIYV
+1570 PGEMYV

-1597 HCTFGNYSIRLYQT
+1597 HCTFGNYSTRLYQT
-1611 GDLGRYLANGELE
+1611 GDLGRYLPNGELE

-1644 IEAILHQHPAIEEAV
+1644 IEAVLRQHPAIEEV
-1659 VVMRETESVGDIQPD
+1659 VVLMRETEFVSDIQPD
-1674 AAVTELRQFIK
+1674 AAVTELRQFLK
-1685 KNKSENF
+1685 GKPRSEHF
-1692 SDRQLIAYCVT
+1692 RQLIAYCVS
-1703 SQQPAPTTT
+1703 SQKPAPTIT
-1712 ELRRWLKNQLP
+1712 ELHRWLKNQLP
-1723 EYMIPAAFVILDS
+1723 EYMIPAAFFMLDS

-1741 NGKVDKRALPNPDRI
+1741 SGKVDKRALPNPDRI
-1756 RPELDTAYIAPTT
+1756 RPELDTAYIAPTN

-1782 LRIERVGIHD
+1782 LRIERVGIYD

-1821 QLFQH
+1821 QIFQH
-1826 QTIYELAR
+1826 QTIYELAQ
-1834 EFKITEPSSLSKPKT
+1834 EVNIAEPSYLWKQKT

-1906 VEFLQQA
+1906 VKCLQQA

-1940 HEQVSVPLQVEDLR
+1940 HKQVSVPLQVEDLCF
-1954 SLSPTQQKQAI
+1954 LSPTQQKQAI
-1965 DTWIETEKQ
+1965 DTWIEAEKQ

-2007 LDGWSTASLLTEF
+2007 LDGWSTASLLTEL

-2034 LDSSP
+2034 LDSSS

-2054 ESEECRN
+2054 KSEECRN
-2061 YWTQKLKDCIKMQ
+2061 YWTQKLQDCITMQ
-2074 LPRWDRSSPNSANPE
+2074 LPHWDCKSPSSANPK
-2089 IGVLNVPIS
+2089 IGVLNVLIS

-2112 QVPLKHVLLA
+2112 QVPVKHVLLA

-2215 THFHVFQN
+2215 THFHIFQN
-2223 LQSLQDLEIMGAQGF
+2223 LQSLTGLEIVGAQGF

-2250 REPFSDHIQ
+2250 REPFSDNIQ

-2271 AQLEAISG
+2271 VQLEAIGG

-2284 LTAMSQQPSD
+2284 LTAMSQQPSE

-2315 DTSREYPENLL
+2315 DTSREYPESLL

-2339 DATALVFGDQQL
+2339 DATALVFGDRQL

-2356 NERSHQLAHYLQK
+2356 NERSHQLAHYLQS

-2375 VPVGLYVERSLE
+2375 VPVGLYLERSIE

-2402 VPLDPAYPQE
+2402 VPLDPAYPLE
-2412 HINLILQDAG
+2412 HINFILQDAG

-2430 SLVNN
+2430 SLVNI
-2435 LGQMTVICLDTDW
+2435 LGQMTVIRLDTDW
-2448 ELITGS
+2448 ELITTNNEN
-2454 SQDKLINCTEPN
+2454 KVINYTEQN
-2466 HLAYIIYTSG
+2466 NLAYIIYTSG

-2532 TLVLVNEGRQ
+2532 TLVLINEGRQ
-2542 RDIWHLGKAIAQHQ
+2542 RDIWYLGKAIAQHQ
-2556 ISHWLSVPSLYT
+2556 ISHWLSVPSLYK

-2578 LNSLRTVIVAG
+2578 LNSLHTVIVAG
-2589 ETCSPTLVKHHR
+2589 ETCSPALVKHHR
-2601 QLLPQGSLFNEYGPT
+2601 QLLPQASLFNEYGPT

-2649 LDIHLQPVPIGVV
+2649 LDSHLQPVPVGVV
-2662 GEIYIGG
+2662 GEIYING

-2677 NHPELTAQKFIPNP
+2677 NRPELTAQKFIPNP
-2691 FEKAEGKRLYKTGDL
+2691 FSDQEGDILYKTGDL
-2706 GRFLPDSNIEFI
+2706 GRFLPDGNIEFI
-2718 GRRDYQV
+2718 GRCDYQV

-2734 EEIETVLKQYPD
+2734 EEIETLLKQHPD
-2746 IENAV
+2746 VKDAV
-2751 VLAREELG
+2751 VVVREELG
-2759 KKYLV
+2759 KKDLI
-2764 AYVVTSEIAPST
+2764 AYVVTSNIASAT

-2787 PTYKIPNIFIIL
+2787 PDYKIPNTFIKL
-2799 DTLPLTPN
+2799 DILPLTPN
-2807 GKVDRRNLPAPNQKL
+2807 GKVDRRNLPAPNQKFI
-2822 MNEMK
+2822 NEMK
-2827 IAHLLQKL
+2827 ITHLLQKL
-2835 EQLSDEEAQLI
+2835 EQISDEEAQLI
-2846 LAQKKILTLQPE
+2846 LTQKKMLTLQPE

>member
-1 MSKSFFKL
+1 
-9 PVEFSTLVELLQW
+9 
-22 RASKQPQ
+22 
-29 QQAYTFLVNGEVEG
+29 
-43 SYLTYGELDWQ
+43 
-54 ARLIATLLQTC
+54 
-65 ANRGERA
+65 
-72 LLLYPPG
+72 
-79 LEFITVFFG
+79 
-88 CLYAGVIAVPA
+88 
-99 YPPRSNRSMPRL
+99 MPRL
-111 QAIIADAQATIVLTT
+111 QAIIEDAQATIVLTT
-126 TNLLADIKRQFIQF
+126 TNLLADIKCQFIQF
-140 PELATMQWLA
+140 PEMATIQWLV

-164 EATLTSD
+164 EATLNSD

-199 QKLIQLAMEHTTE
+199 QKLIQLSMEHTTQ

-277 CVRKITPEQRATLDL
+277 CVRKITPEQITNLDL

-343 SKATPPVL
+343 SKAAPPVL
-351 QSVKSSALAQNQIV
+351 QSVKSLALAQNQIV
-365 PASKEEVDVRT
+365 PTSKEEADVKT

-381 RPLPNLKI
+381 RPLPDLKI

-395 TLTLCLPSEV
+395 TLIPCLPSEV
-405 GEIWVAGAS
+405 GEIWVTGGS
-414 VTQGY
+414 VAQGY
-419 WCRKEQTEYTFRAYL
+419 WCKKEQTEYTFRAYL
-434 KDIKEGPFLRTGDL
+434 KDTKEESFLRTGDL

-482 AKSHPALQADS
+482 AKSHPALQAD
-493 GAAFSVDVNG
+493 GGGAFSVDVNG

-515 SYLRNLETEEVIGAI
+515 SYLRNLDTEELARAI

-550 GNIPKTSSGKIQ
+550 GSIPKTSSGKIQ

-573 TLTTIASS
+573 NLKTVASS
-581 IVENDHQT
+581 ILENDHQT
-589 DSTFGLSRE
+589 DSTFSLSGE
-598 DILALEPSQRQSQL
+598 GILALQPSQRQSKL
-612 KSYLQ
+612 ESYLQ

-624 KVSLK
+624 KLSLK
-629 QVNPRQSLGSLGIDS
+629 QVNPRQPLASLGVDS
-644 LMAIELQ
+644 LIAIELQ
-651 HTIETNLGVVLPM
+651 HTIETDLGVVLPM
-664 ACFLGDV
+664 AYFLGNA
-671 SIEELG
+671 SIEQLV
-677 IKVIAQLESN
+677 IKIIAQLESN

-710 YFLQQLAPEN
+710 YFLQQLAPET
-720 TAYNIARAVRIRGE
+720 TAYNIARAVLIRGD
-734 LHIEAL
+734 LNIEAL
-740 HRAFQILADRHPCLR
+740 HRAFQILADRHPGLR
-755 TTFITNQG
+755 TTFITKQG
-763 QTVQRVHQ
+763 QAVQRVHQ
-771 ELQVYW
+771 PLQVYW
-777 QQENAGEWDELSLSD
+777 QEEDAGEWDELSLSD

-806 GPLMR
+806 GALMKL
-811 VGLFIRSPQEHILL
+811 GLFIRSPQEHILL

-863 TKQYADYVN
+863 TKQYADYVD

-883 KRLWAYWKKLLAGE
+883 ERLWAYWQKQLAGE

-902 LPTDRPRPS
+902 LLSDRPRPS
-911 VQSYRGASY
+911 IQSYRGATY

-937 DRQVTLY
+937 DCQVTLY

-970 SGRNRAAWAGV
+970 SGRNRAAWAGI

-1025 IVEQLVPIRE
+1025 IVEQLVPLRE
-1035 PGRSP
+1035 SGRSP

-1063 LGETGIGM
+1063 LGETGICM
-1071 NLGDLQLESFR
+1071 DLGDLQLESFG
-1082 LEQQIAQFELTLMMA
+1082 LQQQIAQFELTLMMA

-1129 LESAIANPLQPI
+1129 LESAITNPLQPI
-1141 ANLPLLT
+1141 ENLPLLT
-1148 DAEQHQILSEFSQP
+1148 DAEQHQILSNFNQP
-1162 QSKITPLATTEGT
+1162 QFNIG
-1175 SLTGS
+1175 
-1180 PVHATC
+1180 
-1186 FMPGN
+1186 
-1191 PSTAVAPLCRGTRP
+1191 
-1205 PDWLTATQWLQNP
+1205 
-1218 KSKIERCLHKLFATQ
+1218 RCLHELFTTQ
-1233 VELTPD
+1233 VEKTPHT
-1239 AVAITF
+1239 VAITF
-1245 VDEHLTYQQLNA
+1245 ADEHLTYQQLNA

-1319 ANITILVTQ
+1319 ANITIVVTQ
-1328 KQLIEKLPTFT
+1328 KQLIDKLPSFT
-1339 GSIVCLEQVK
+1339 GSIVCLDQVK
-1349 QETEHNP
+1349 QEREHNP
-1356 IGEVTA
+1356 IGKITA

-1377 PKGVLVNHSHVV
+1377 PKGVLVNHFHVV

-1401 SSDDVWT
+1401 GSDDVWT

-1430 RLVIVPY
+1430 RLAIVPY
-1437 LISRSSYT
+1437 WISRSPEA

-1461 PSAFRQLI
+1461 PSAFRQLMRI
-1469 RVEQQAS
+1469 EQQACLTTQ

-1490 EIKTLKPWFDR
+1490 EIKSLKPWFDR
-1501 HGVREAS
+1501 HGDS
-1508 PEENRLPQLVNM
+1508 PQLVNM

-1536 KADLNRTNSVIGRPI
+1536 KADIERTNSIIGRPI

-1586 NRPELTAARFR
+1586 NRPKLTALRFSDCDPR
-1597 HCTFGNYSIRLYQT
+1597 SAERNRTFGNYSIRLYQT
-1611 GDLGRYLANGELE
+1611 GDLGRYLPNGELE

-1644 IEAILHQHPAIEEAV
+1644 IEAILHQHSAIEEALV
-1659 VVMRETESVGDIQPD
+1659 LMRETEFVENIQLDD
-1674 AAVTELRQFIK
+1674 AASVTELRQFLK
-1685 KNKSENF
+1685 GKSKSEHL
-1692 SDRQLIAYCVT
+1692 SDRQLVAYCVS
-1703 SQQPAPTTT
+1703 SQQPAPTIT

-1723 EYMIPAAFVILDS
+1723 EYMIPTAFVMLDS

-1741 NGKVDKRALPNPDRI
+1741 SGKVDKRALPNPDRI
-1756 RPELDTAYIAPTT
+1756 RPEIDTAYIAPTT

-1826 QTIYELAR
+1826 QTIYELAQ
-1834 EFKITEPSSLSKPKT
+1834 EVNLAESSSLWKQKT

-1863 PTDIED
+1863 PSNIED

-1893 HDIFFYQLRVRFD
+1893 HDIFLYELRIRFD
-1906 VEFLQQA
+1906 VELFQQA

-1931 NFSEPLQLV
+1931 NFNEPLQLV
-1940 HEQVSVPLQVEDLR
+1940 HEQLSVPLQVEDLR
-1954 SLSPTQQKQAI
+1954 FLSPTQQKQAI
-1965 DTWIETEKQ
+1965 DSWIETEKQ

-1989 HRLTD
+1989 NRLND

-2007 LDGWSTASLLTEF
+2007 LDGWSTASLLTEL
-2020 LHRYWALLHNQTYP
+2020 LHRYWVLLHNQTYP

-2039 TITYRD
+2039 TITFRD
-2045 FIALERSTL
+2045 FVALERSTL

-2061 YWTQKLKDCIKMQ
+2061 YWTQKLQDCITMQ
-2074 LPRWDRSSPNSANPE
+2074 LPRWDRSSPSSANPE

-2098 SELSDKLKQLAKIA
+2098 SELSDKLKQLARIA

-2122 AHIRVMS
+2122 AHIRVIS

-2142 SNGRLETEDGEQT
+2142 SNGRLETEDAEQT

-2172 TWIDLVQQTFQ
+2172 TWIDLVQHTFQ

-2204 GEQLFETVFNY
+2204 REQLFESVFNY

-2223 LQSLQDLEIMGAQGF
+2223 LQLLQDLEIIGAQGF

-2250 REPFSDHIQ
+2250 REPFSDNIQ

-2271 AQLEAISG
+2271 AQLEAIG
-2279 YYFET
+2279 DYYFET

-2294 RYESQCLL
+2294 SYESQCLL

-2326 IHQWFVNQALQTP
+2326 IHQWFANQASLTP
-2339 DATALVFGDQQL
+2339 NATALVFGEQKL

-2356 NERSHQLAHYLQK
+2356 DERSNQLTYYLQN

-2375 VPVGLYVERSLE
+2375 VPVGLYVERSIE
-2387 TIVGILGILK
+2387 MIVGILGILK

-2435 LGQMTVICLDTDW
+2435 LGQIKVICLDTDW
-2448 ELITGS
+2448 ELITKS

-2532 TLVLVNEGRQ
+2532 TLIVVHEGRQ

-2578 LNSLRTVIVAG
+2578 LISLRTVIVAG
-2589 ETCSPTLVKHHR
+2589 ETCSPALVKHHR
-2601 QLLPQGSLFNEYGPT
+2601 QLLPQASFFNEYGPT
-2616 EATVWSSV
+2616 EATVWSTV

-2629 YESSHTIPIG
+2629 YESSHAIPIG
-2639 RPIANTQIYL
+2639 RPISNTQIYL
-2649 LDIHLQPVPIGVV
+2649 LDIHLQPVPVGVV
-2662 GEIYIGG
+2662 GEIYISG

-2677 NHPELTAQKFIPNP
+2677 NRPELTAQKFIPNP
-2691 FEKAEGKRLYKTGDL
+2691 FSDRGGDILYKTGDL
-2706 GRFLPDSNIEFI
+2706 GRFLPDGNIEFI

-2734 EEIETVLKQYPD
+2734 EEIETVLKQHLD

-2751 VLAREELG
+2751 VLAKEELG

-2764 AYVVTSEIAPST
+2764 AYVVTSDTAPST
-2776 SQLRNFLKQKL
+2776 SQLQNFLKQKL
-2787 PTYKIPNIFIIL
+2787 PAYKIPNTFIIL
-2799 DTLPLTPN
+2799 ETLPLTPN

-2835 EQLSDEEAQLI
+2835 EQISEEEAQLI
-2846 LAQKKILTLQPE
+2846 LAQKKMLTLQPE